1 MPTQS
6 ARYRVLRTYGTLIA
20 DHVIEGGA
28 NAQLLVN
35 QGVLERVADDTSLT
49 ESAPQQKPGAPARN
63 SGK

>member
-1 MPTQS
+1 MSTQS
-6 ARYRVLRTYGTLIA
+6 RYRVLRTYGTLIA

-35 QGVLERVADDTSLT
+35 QGVLERVSDDTPLT
-49 ESAPQQKPGAPARN
+49 EPAPQQQQKQGAARN

>member
-1 MPTQS
+1 MSTPS
-6 ARYRVLRTYGTLIA
+6 ARYRVLRTYGQLIA

-35 QGVLERVADDTSLT
+35 QGVLERVPDDTPLT
-49 ESAPQQKPGAPARN
+49 EAAPQQKQGAAARN